1 MINQEKIQEI
11 IDKTDIVALVSE
23 YVQLVKAGSDY
34 KGLCPFHSEK
44 TPSFMVS
51 PSKKIAMCMGCHK
64 GGNPISFLKQI
75 KNISFEQACIE
86 LAQRA
91 GVELNIE
98 RKNQG
103 PDYSR
108 YYKMMEEAS
117 KFYHFNLISTQS
129 GQEALKYLSNRGIS
143 EEIIK
148 EFNIGLAPQK
158 SDALYNTLKELGFN
172 EIDMMDCGLIKQSE
186 NNDSFFDLFKH
197 RIMFPVTD
205 RSGHIIAFSGRIYN
219 GETEQAK
226 YINSPETVIFKKN
239 QSIYHLDLA
248 QPFILKS
255 KRIILHEGQM
265 DVIASTKAGLGEAV
279 CSMGTALTKNQ
290 TKLLREFSENIVLC
304 YDGDSAG
311 VNAMVRAISLL
322 RDENFNISI
331 VRLPDGMDPD
341 EYVNKFG
348 IDKYKEYFDSHLE
361 SPNDYIYEY
370 ILGDKKKLTLDTI
383 DNVKNKLFKFLNT
396 LQSRVLVEGYLHR
409 FSDDSNVSYAS
420 LILDFNSFIHQNG
433 FIENKYKN
441 EVSIKT
447 NNKKIVSPEF
457 NDEEWANMLYRQKAQ
472 IRLFR
477 YAMKDKQKA
486 LQIDSYREGKT
497 IVLNCFDKQH
507 KNLWVSL
514 INDYYE
520 FNDKYNE
527 GLFFKV
533 LTEEEYTCLI
543 SDITALSRY
552 GLDKIPLSDNDLEL
566 CLKAIF
572 LSHDQKEFSDKT
584 KEFKNLSSDEQK
596 QILIEK
602 VKLMQSVNKRK
613 NTKKGD

>member
-1 MINQEKIQEI
+1 MIKQEKIQEI

-23 YVQLVKAGSDY
+23 YVQLAKAGSDY

-64 GGNPISFLKQI
+64 GGNPISFLMAI
-75 KNISFEQACIE
+75 KNIGFEDACIE
-86 LAQRA
+86 LAEKA
-91 GVELNIE
+91 GVTLDNVK
-98 RKNQG
+98 KNNG
-103 PDYSR
+103 PDLSK
-108 YYKMMEEAS
+108 YYKIMEEAS
-117 KFYHFNLISTQS
+117 KFYHFNLLKTQS
-129 GQEALKYLSNRGIS
+129 GLEAIKYLKDRGIT
-143 EEIIK
+143 EEIIE
-148 EFNIGLAPQK
+148 EFNIGLAPSK
-158 SDALYNTLKELGFN
+158 SDALYLTLKELGFN

-186 NNDSFFDLFKH
+186 RNGSFFDLFKH

-205 RSGHIIAFSGRIYN
+205 RFGHIIAFSGRIYN
-219 GETEQAK
+219 GETDQAK
-226 YINSPETVIFKKN
+226 YINSPESIIFKKN
-239 QSIYHLDLA
+239 MSLYHLDLA
-248 QPFILKS
+248 QPYILKA

-265 DVIASTKAGLGEAV
+265 DVIASSKAGLGEAV

-290 TKLLREFSENIVLC
+290 VKLLHEFSDNIVLC

-311 VNAMVRAISLL
+311 INAMVKAISLL
-322 RDENFNISI
+322 KEEGINTSL

-348 IDKYKEYFDSHLE
+348 IDKYKEYFESHIE
-361 SPNDYIYEY
+361 SPNDFLYEF
-370 ILGDKKKLTLDTI
+370 IVGNKKNLNLDTI
-383 DNVKNKLFKFLNT
+383 ESIKQRLFKFLNS

-409 FSDDSNVSYAS
+409 FSEDSNVSYAS
-420 LILDFNSFIHQNG
+420 LILDFNSFIHASGYVETKKINN
-433 FIENKYKN
+433 ENKKQ
-441 EVSIKT
+441 I
-447 NNKKIVSPEF
+447 NKKIIAPEF
-457 NDEEWANMLYRQKAQ
+457 DDFEWANMLYRQKAQ
-472 IRLFR
+472 IRIFR
-477 YAMKDKQKA
+477 YAMLDKEKA
-486 LQIDSYREGKT
+486 LKIDRYQEGKT

-543 SDITALSRY
+543 SDITAISRY
-552 GLDKIPLSDNDLEL
+552 GLDKIPMSDEDLDL

-572 LSHDQKEFSDKT
+572 LSHDQKVFSDKT

-613 NTKKGD
+613 NNKKEI